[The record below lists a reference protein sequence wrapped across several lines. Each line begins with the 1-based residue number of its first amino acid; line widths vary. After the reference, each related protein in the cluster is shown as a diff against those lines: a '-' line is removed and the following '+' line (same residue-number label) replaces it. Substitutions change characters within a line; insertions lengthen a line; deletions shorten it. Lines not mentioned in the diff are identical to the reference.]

1 MSMRKITNSQGEIE
15 YIISSE
21 EKTIFEIAIRNL
33 AMSVPSLVDTRGVEL
48 D

>member
-1 MSMRKITNSQGEIE
+1 MRKVTNSEGEIE

-33 AMSVPSLVDTRGVEL
+33 AMCVPSLVDTRGVEL

>member
-1 MSMRKITNSQGEIE
+1 MRKVTNSQGEIE

-33 AMSVPSLVDTRGVEL
+33 AMCVPSLVDARGVEL

>member
-1 MSMRKITNSQGEIE
+1 MREIINSSGNKE
-15 YIISSE
+15 YIISEE